1 MSLHPRNPLSS
12 TAVFAG
18 IVVGIGTASATSLT
32 HTTIATLFPGLPE
45 ALRDLNIGIVA
56 LVLNVLTLAVVSV
69 ITRRVSVEQFRMI
82 GQGHEIPATTGI
94 QATRV

>member
-1 MSLHPRNPLSS
+1 MSLHRNNPLSS

-18 IVVGIGTASATSLT
+18 IVVGIATVAATSLT

-69 ITRRVSVEQFRMI
+69 ITRRVPSTSS
-82 GQGHEIPATTGI
+82 A
-94 QATRV
+94 